1 MQIGK
6 DVSFNLNVKA
16 VQSKNNPDRSLELGF
31 QDETN
36 TAKNK
41 FQTADSI
48 YYDANDSYGPCP
60 ENLRTSKLRINANE
74 KKKAANSIE
83 LKSNNPNE
91 NNPFK
96 IGNMFPGD
104 STTQCYRI
112 RTTCDSS
119 AKVNLSFGNIDT
131 NNELTNIVKTRIKL
145 LPETELYDGL
155 LRDMSTLT
163 VPTTSGTNEMNFEI
177 TLYIDASIK
186 DIKYENQSLSF
197 NILFNIQDDTEF
209 QQQLMYKSI
218 TIENNVIHTGD
229 VKINL
234 NDGKPVIR
242 EHEFLICWHG
252 FRIDKNFF
260 VKNEG
265 TWDCYYKLYLTNIE
279 GELAKFMNITVKDGE
294 KILWKGLMSEFN
306 EENSIMFDDVLKIG
320 QKRDLTIEFEF
331 IGFLK

>member
-31 QDETN
+31 QDETD
-36 TAKNK
+36 TRKNK
-41 FQTADSI
+41 FQTADGI
-48 YYDANDSYGPCP
+48 YYDCNDSYGPCP
-60 ENLRTSKLRINANE
+60 ENLRTSKLRINGNE

-83 LKSNNPNE
+83 LKSNNDNE
-91 NNPFK
+91 NKPFN
-96 IGNMFPGD
+96 IGNMLPGD
-104 STTQCYRI
+104 RITQYYRI
-112 RTTCDSS
+112 QTKCDSS

-131 NNELTNIVKTRIKL
+131 NNELTNIVQSKIIL
-145 LPETELYDGL
+145 LSSGETIYEGL
-155 LRDMSTLT
+155 IRDMQTLT

-186 DIKYENQSLSF
+186 DIKYENKSLSF
-197 NILFNIQDDTEF
+197 NILFNIQNDTT
-209 QQQLMYKSI
+209 SNVA
-218 TIENNVIHTGD
+218 IENNLINTGI
-229 VKINL
+229 VRINL
-234 NDGKPVIR
+234 NDGNPVIQ
-242 EHEFLICWHG
+242 EHEFLISWRG
-252 FRIDKNFF
+252 FRICKDFF
-260 VKNEG
+260 VENEG
-265 TWDCYYKLYLTNIE
+265 TEECYYKLYLTNIE

-320 QKRDLTIEFEF
+320 QRRDLTIEFEF